1 MSEVENSDDVQKLLP
16 VAKQL
21 ASDVSSSITFV
32 ETLLSRSPQG
42 TRQSLSAVAFTFF
55 FFFRGNS
62 HFHKC
67 FGSNWEARRVSF
79 PKFSCRLSL

>member
-55 FFFRGNS
+55 VFL
-62 HFHKC
+62 
-67 FGSNWEARRVSF
+67 EATLTSTSALVRIGR
-79 PKFSCRLSL
+79 PEE